1 MTKIFRVLEVL
12 SVLCVITEKMV
23 TSNLF
28 DNIVQKPN
36 ILVVELIFLTLIF
49 FYERT
54 ALNEQ
59 LRSLIWN
66 FLCSN
71 SDVIAFVIIN
81 KQELLQEN
89 QKASA
94 FLVSLQ
100 TNN

>member
-28 DNIVQKPN
+28 DNIVQKPDRKYNRQEN
-36 ILVVELIFLTLIF
+36 ILVELIFLTLIF

-59 LRSLIWN
+59 L
-66 FLCSN
+66 
-71 SDVIAFVIIN
+71 V
-81 KQELLQEN
+81 
-89 QKASA
+89 
-94 FLVSLQ
+94 
-100 TNN
+100 